1 MNYKADSRIELRGR
15 LDSLNS
21 EIICVQTHSD
31 DESFIA
37 GLEEIR
43 QVIRTLQR
51 CEAANGSFTGRLTL
65 WELDEDEIHSRS
77 HRPSGRHI
85 MPHYSMGVKAAEIN
99 RLRTLVR
106 ECELCS
112 CRVFEADSLRIN
124 HVLNRLSSALYVL
137 TYKYLPADY
146 DKFIEFAP
154 SK

>member
-21 EIICVQTHSD
+21 EIICVQAHSD
-31 DESFIA
+31 DERYIA
-37 GLEEIR
+37 DLEEIR
-43 QVIRTLQR
+43 GVVRVLQR
-51 CEAANGSFTGRLTL
+51 CEAANESFTGRLTL

-77 HRPSGRHI
+77 HNPLGTRRHI
-85 MPHYSMGVKAAEIN
+85 MPHYSMGIKAAEIN

-112 CRVFEADSLRIN
+112 CRVFTNDVLRIN

-137 TYKYLPADY
+137 IYKYTPSDY
-146 DKFIEFAP
+146 DKFIQF
-154 SK
+154 